1 MKLYLARAMTRMV
14 AGLAAATLLTLTVQA
29 GALSDAV
36 LAPGGFAGAESGVLL
51 TYSHTRT
58 LPPSAARSNLVDTR
72 VWLQSDPGE
81 HGPVLSLFQESDGKA
96 RPIAAF
102 PAQGANPVLLY
113 YLEGVVHAMAEATGG
128 SPFYIRN
135 RIRDALVMAPAGEVT
150 DGRVTAVVTPF
161 ARDPNRAHMGSFGD
175 LTLTLT
181 YPSAA
186 PTRLLSLSADTPGGD
201 TGYHDTMHLMGE

>member
-1 MKLYLARAMTRMV
+1 MRLCLVQTIARMV
-14 AGLAAATLLTLTVQA
+14 AGAVAAAVLSLPLQA

-36 LAPGGFAGAESGVLL
+36 MAPGGFAGAQSGVLL
-51 TYSHTRT
+51 NYSHSRT
-58 LPPSAARSNLVDTR
+58 LPPSAAKNNLTDTH

-81 HGPVLSLFQESDGKA
+81 HGPVLSLFEERDGKT

-135 RIRDALVMAPAGEVT
+135 RIRDALVAAPAGEVV
-150 DGRVTAVVTPF
+150 DGRVTAIVTPF
-161 ARDPNRAHMGSFGD
+161 ASDPNRAHMGSFGD
-175 LTLTLT
+175 LTLTIT
-181 YPSAA
+181 YPSDA
-186 PTRLLSLSADTPGGD
+186 PTRLLSLSADTPDGD
-201 TGYHDTMHLMGE
+201 EGYHDTMHLMGE